1 MKFFASILTSILV
14 MMVLSFSPVAK
25 SADVGALLAGICDN
39 VASDNKGRFRKKLK
53 EAGVKLRNIYD
64 GISCGGD
71 NLVRYSIKSGA
82 TSTGAFIVKRMP
94 ASHFA
99 GSGDTAWAASNGF
112 ADSEIVKAI
121 AER

>member
-14 MMVLSFSPVAK
+14 MTVLSYSPAAK

-39 VASDNKGRFRKKLK
+39 VATDNKSRFRKKLK

-64 GISCGGD
+64 GISCGGVP
-71 NLVRYSIKSGA
+71 LVRYAIKSGA
-82 TSTGAFIVKRMP
+82 VKTGSFIVKRLP

-99 GSGDTAWAASNGF
+99 GSGDAEWAASNGF
-112 ADSEIVKAI
+112 GDSAIVKAI

>member
-1 MKFFASILTSILV
+1 MS
-14 MMVLSFSPVAK
+14 LSYSPVTK
-25 SADVGALLAGICDN
+25 SADIGAVLAGICDN
-39 VASDNKGRFRKKLK
+39 VTADNKGRFRKKLK

-82 TSTGAFIVKRMP
+82 VKTGEFIVKRLP

-99 GSGDTAWAASNGF
+99 GSGDAEWAAGNGF
-112 ADSEIVKAI
+112 ADSPVVKAI

>member
-1 MKFFASILTSILV
+1 MKFFASILTSFLV
-14 MMVLSFSPVAK
+14 IMTLSYSPVVK

-39 VASDNKGRFRKKLK
+39 VATDNKGRFRKKLK

-64 GISCGGD
+64 GISCGGE
-71 NLVRYSIKSGA
+71 NLVRYAIKSGA
-82 TSTGAFIVKRMP
+82 TSTGEFIVKRMP

-99 GSGDTAWAASNGF
+99 GSGDAEWATGNGF
-112 ADSEIVKAI
+112 ADSPIVKAI